1 MRLLPD
7 ITVGSVVLSM
17 QPPYTVNGKL
27 IGACRL
33 EAYRYDQLV
42 NFANGNYDKVF
53 IIKDIDGNMYSILEN
68 RLINEFNIALRS
80 YMSQYGNVYIEYDG
94 SVIVI
99 PYSNYDEYISKI
111 KKQCES
117 YNGTNS
123 HEVFFFDAHILLNQN
138 RTTYE
143 EYENTILVR
152 PHQNQYVPHTI
163 TNIGDLTGNRLC
175 EITFVKPPK
184 KYIHQFNYVPVYIPH
199 YMPYENKNTALLL
212 GAEIEIAGNTHEPDR
227 EEVVKKCIQIMNGSD
242 SDEEDLIYSTHD
254 GTVQIELDTMPCSL
268 EFHKNKMNY
277 KELFKYLDELGYK
290 GHDCDCAGLHIH
302 ANRSYLGDT
311 TLLQQLTISK
321 ILYIIEKFNDQI
333 CVIARRNND
342 YSKFVGKGKL
352 EDSVVELYGRYKN
365 IGKKVALNLE
375 HRNTIEFRMFK
386 STLKPET
393 LLLTFE
399 FVKDIIDFAKSI
411 NIEKI
416 ECIQWD
422 DIMSTF
428 SNELRSYYNTRL
440 NKQNKKKSNEKIDE
454 ETKKLKDKISY
465 LKKKLNH
472 CSNFMEKKQLQSEL
486 NDAQKELVKYKKK
499 KKNKEDNGNMFMS
512 SRDIQRLDELSNFYS
527 RTLPDYVGFDLGRGL
542 DNAGTRV
549 RGTRVRTVTAT
560 EIESSSAVSVGN
572 DVHDALSR
580 ASERLRNRENY
591 YSSTC
596 TANYSSMFDGPS
608 DISLLDERVCT
619 PYTSVSAF

>member
-7 ITVGSVVLSM
+7 ITVDNIVLSM
-17 QPPYTVNGKL
+17 QPPYTINGKL
-27 IGACRL
+27 IRKCSETVMCYFDFVCHTSEKKVLKITNIDSENFVIREDL
-33 EAYRYDQLV
+33 LIDKFNKSLNSYTFQYNNLYEDYDGIV
-42 NFANGNYDKVF
+42 RTIPY
-53 IIKDIDGNMYSILEN
+53 
-68 RLINEFNIALRS
+68 RS
-80 YMSQYGNVYIEYDG
+80 YDG
-94 SVIVI
+94 
-99 PYSNYDEYISKI
+99 YISEI
-111 KKQCES
+111 KEQCES
-117 YNGTNS
+117 YDNTNS
-123 HEVFFFDAHILLNQN
+123 YEVFCFDTRTLLNQN
-138 RTTYE
+138 RITIE

-152 PHQNQYVPHTI
+152 PHQNQYATHTI

-175 EITFVKPPK
+175 DITFGKPTK
-184 KYIHQFNYVPVYIPH
+184 KYIHQFNYTPVYIPH
-199 YMPYENKNTALLL
+199 YMPYENENTALLL
-212 GAEIEIAGNTHEPDR
+212 GAEIEIAGNTHEPNR

-393 LLLTFE
+393 LILTFE

-472 CSNFMEKKQLQSEL
+472 CSNFMEKKQLQSAL
-486 NDAQKELVKYKKK
+486 NDAQKELVKYKR
-499 KKNKEDNGNMFMS
+499 KKNNKHYTVTAEG
-512 SRDIQRLDELSNFYS
+512 IQRLSDLSEDVS
-527 RTLPDYVGFDLGRGL
+527 RVLPDYAGFNLGMDVSHNNDMSVLRPTIP
-542 DNAGTRV
+542 N
-549 RGTRVRTVTAT
+549 
-560 EIESSSAVSVGN
+560 EIEASIGN
-572 DVHDALSR
+572 IIHDRLSR
-580 ASERLRNRENY
+580 DNVHP
-591 YSSTC
+591 SSTFINEC
-596 TANYSSMFDGPS
+596 VQRGVITAINNNDEVFASS
-608 DISLLDERVCT
+608 RR
-619 PYTSVSAF
+619 

>member
-7 ITVGSVVLSM
+7 ITVDNIVLSM
-17 QPPYTVNGKL
+17 QPPYTINGKL
-27 IGACRL
+27 IQKCSNVRML
-33 EAYRYDQLV
+33 DFNMNDNQKILFIT
-42 NFANGNYDKVF
+42 NINGN
-53 IIKDIDGNMYSILEN
+53 I
-68 RLINEFNIALRS
+68 FNIREEALIDKFNRS
-80 YMSQYGNVYIEYDG
+80 LNAYIFQYNNSYEDYDCA
-94 SVIVI
+94 VRTI
-99 PYSNYDEYISKI
+99 PYSNYDEYISNI
-111 KKQCES
+111 KEQCES
-117 YNGTNS
+117 YYGTNS
-123 HEVFFFDAHILLNQN
+123 HGAFCFDARILLNQN
-138 RTTYE
+138 RITYE

-163 TNIGDLTGNRLC
+163 MNIGDLTGNRLC
-175 EITFVKPPK
+175 DITFESKPQK
-184 KYIHQFNYVPVYIPH
+184 KYIHQFNYIPVYIPH
-199 YMPYENKNTALLL
+199 YMPYENKNTVLLL
-212 GAEIEIAGNTHEPDR
+212 GAEIEIAGNTHEPNR

-242 SDEEDLIYSTHD
+242 SDEEELIYSTHD

-277 KELFKYLDELGYK
+277 KEMFEYLDELGYK

-302 ANRSYLGDT
+302 ANRSYLGKT

-342 YSKFVGKGKL
+342 YSKFVGKGKF

-365 IGKKVALNLE
+365 IGKRVALNLE

-428 SNELRSYYNTRL
+428 STELRSYYNTRL
-440 NKQNKKKSNEKIDE
+440 NKQNKKKSDEKIDE

-472 CSNFMEKKQLQSEL
+472 CSNFMEKKQLQSAL
-486 NDAQKELVKYKKK
+486 NDAQKELVKYKRN
-499 KKNKEDNGNMFMS
+499 KNNKYYTVTGEG
-512 SRDIQRLDELSNFYS
+512 IQRISELSCDIS
-527 RTLPDYVGFDLGRGL
+527 TVLPDYVGFNLGMDVSHNNDMSVLRPTIP
-542 DNAGTRV
+542 N
-549 RGTRVRTVTAT
+549 
-560 EIESSSAVSVGN
+560 EIEASIGNIIHDRLSRDNVHPSSTFINECVQSWDITDVNNNGDVFASSA
-572 DVHDALSR
+572 R
-580 ASERLRNRENY
+580 
-591 YSSTC
+591 
-596 TANYSSMFDGPS
+596 
-608 DISLLDERVCT
+608 
-619 PYTSVSAF
+619 

>member
-7 ITVGSVVLSM
+7 IMVESVVLSM
-17 QPPYTVNGKL
+17 QPPYTINGKL
-27 IGACRL
+27 IKKCSRT
-33 EAYRYDQLV
+33 V
-42 NFANGNYDKVF
+42 MCCFNFMNNNTSEKKVLKITNIDSENFVIKEELLIDKF
-53 IIKDIDGNMYSILEN
+53 N
-68 RLINEFNIALRS
+68 RSLNS
-80 YMSQYGNVYIEYDG
+80 YIFQYNNLYEDYNG
-94 SVIVI
+94 SVKEI

-111 KKQCES
+111 KEQCDNCER
-117 YNGTNS
+117 YNCDNI
-123 HEVFFFDAHILLNQN
+123 HFDARILLNQN
-138 RTTYE
+138 RITIADYE
-143 EYENTILVR
+143 S
-152 PHQNQYVPHTI
+152 I
-163 TNIGDLTGNRLC
+163 TNQSYYCSSSTRTEFINARNIDFTR
-175 EITFVKPPK
+175 EITFESKPQK
-184 KYIHQFNYVPVYIPH
+184 KYIHQFNYTPVYIPH
-199 YMPYENKNTALLL
+199 YMPYESENTALLL
-212 GAEIEIAGNTHEPDR
+212 GAEIEIAGNKHEKNR

-277 KELFKYLDELGYK
+277 KEMFRYLDSLGYK

-302 ANRSYLGDT
+302 ANRSYLGKT

-342 YSKFVGKGKL
+342 YSQFVGKGKL
-352 EDSVVELYGRYKN
+352 EDSVVELYGRYKS
-365 IGKKVALNLE
+365 IGKRVALNLA
-375 HRNTIEFRMFK
+375 HRDTIEFRMFK

-416 ECIQWD
+416 ECIQWE

-428 SNELRSYYNTRL
+428 SIELRKYYNTRL
-440 NKQNKKKSNEKIDE
+440 NKKNKKENDQKVDDEIQKI
-454 ETKKLKDKISY
+454 KDNISY

-472 CSNFMEKKQLQSEL
+472 CSNFMEKKRLQSEL
-486 NDAQKELVKYKKK
+486 NDAQKELAKYKRK
-499 KKNKEDNGNMFMS
+499 KKNKEDNENASMS
-512 SRDIQRLDELSNFYS
+512 RRDIQRLEELSNFYS

-542 DNAGTRV
+542 DNAGTRE
-549 RGTRVRTVTAT
+549 RTVTAT
-560 EIESSSAVSVGN
+560 EIESISAVSAGN
-572 DVHDALSR
+572 ATHDTLSR
-580 ASERLRNRENY
+580 LSERLQNRQN

-596 TANYSSMFDGPS
+596 TANYSSTFDGSS
-608 DISLLDERVCT
+608 DVSLLVERVCA
-619 PYTSVSAF
+619 PYTSVGTF

>member
-7 ITVGSVVLSM
+7 ITVDNIVLSM
-17 QPPYTVNGKL
+17 QSPYTINGKL
-27 IGACRL
+27 IRKCSETVMCYFDFVCHTSEKKVL
-33 EAYRYDQLV
+33 KITNIDSE
-42 NFANGNYDKVF
+42 NFVIREDLLIDKF
-53 IIKDIDGNMYSILEN
+53 NKSLNSYTFQYNNLYEEHDG
-68 RLINEFNIALRS
+68 IART
-80 YMSQYGNVYIEYDG
+80 
-94 SVIVI
+94 I
-99 PYSNYDEYISKI
+99 PYNNYEEYISKI
-111 KKQCES
+111 KEQCES
-117 YNGTNS
+117 YDGYNYNTI
-123 HEVFFFDAHILLNQN
+123 HIHARILLKQN
-138 RTTYE
+138 RITVA
-143 EYENTILVR
+143 EYENIVNIPYYYSTSAHTAFVDFADVR
-152 PHQNQYVPHTI
+152 
-163 TNIGDLTGNRLC
+163 NIDFIS
-175 EITFVKPPK
+175 EITHTSKPPK

-199 YMPYENKNTALLL
+199 YMTYENKNTALLL

-393 LLLTFE
+393 LILTFE

-472 CSNFMEKKQLQSEL
+472 CSNFMEKKQLQSAL
-486 NDAQKELVKYKKK
+486 NDAQKELANYKRKKK
-499 KKNKEDNGNMFMS
+499 DKEDNENMSMS
-512 SRDIQRLDELSNFYS
+512 RRDIQRLEELSNFYS
-527 RTLPDYVGFDLGRGL
+527 SALPDYVGFDGSIGL

-549 RGTRVRTVTAT
+549 NTRGNRSRVITAD
-560 EIESSSAVSVGN
+560 EISCSSAINEGN
-572 DVHDALSR
+572 VIHRMISDIVHDTLD
-580 ASERLRNRENY
+580 
-591 YSSTC
+591 
-596 TANYSSMFDGPS
+596 TACGDV
-608 DISLLDERVCT
+608 I
-619 PYTSVSAF
+619 TSFRR

>member
-7 ITVGSVVLSM
+7 ITVESVVLSM

-27 IGACRL
+27 IRKCSETVMCYL
-33 EAYRYDQLV
+33 DCTNNHTSEKKV
-42 NFANGNYDKVF
+42 IKIININGVSFF
-53 IIKDIDGNMYSILEN
+53 IKKDILIDKFNRSLNSYIFQYNNLYEDYDGIVRTIPY
-68 RLINEFNIALRS
+68 RS
-80 YMSQYGNVYIEYDG
+80 YDG
-94 SVIVI
+94 
-99 PYSNYDEYISKI
+99 YISEI
-111 KKQCES
+111 KEQCES
-117 YNGTNS
+117 YDSTNS
-123 HEVFFFDAHILLNQN
+123 CEAFYFDTRILLNQN
-138 RTTYE
+138 RITIE

-152 PHQNQYVPHTI
+152 SRQNRPVTYTI
-163 TNIGDLTGNRLC
+163 TNMGDLTGNRLC
-175 EITFVKPPK
+175 DITFGKPTK
-184 KYIHQFNYVPVYIPH
+184 KYIHQFNYTPVYIPH
-199 YMPYENKNTALLL
+199 YMPYENENTALLL
-212 GAEIEIAGNTHEPDR
+212 GAEIEIAGNIHEPDR
-227 EEVVKKCIQIMNGSD
+227 ETVVKKCIQIMNGSD

-277 KELFKYLDELGYK
+277 KELFKYLDKLGYK

-302 ANRSYLGDT
+302 ANRSYLGKT

-342 YSKFVGKGKL
+342 YSRFVGKGKF

-365 IGKKVALNLE
+365 IGKRVALNLE
-375 HRNTIEFRMFK
+375 HRDTIEFRMFK

-411 NIEKI
+411 NIEKV

-428 SNELRSYYNTRL
+428 STELRSYYNTRL
-440 NKQNKKKSNEKIDE
+440 NKQNKKKSDEKIDE

-472 CSNFMEKKQLQSEL
+472 CSNFMEKKQLQSAL

-499 KKNKEDNGNMFMS
+499 KKNKEDNENMSMCGLDI
-512 SRDIQRLDELSNFYS
+512 SRLEELSNFYN
-527 RTLPDYVGFDLGRGL
+527 RTLPDYVGFNMGREC
-542 DNAGTRV
+542 DNSGTRV
-549 RGTRVRTVTAT
+549 NTRGNRARVITSDEIACSSFNYGNMIHGMIADVSRDTIDTAC
-560 EIESSSAVSVGN
+560 S
-572 DVHDALSR
+572 DVIAPFR
-580 ASERLRNRENY
+580 
-591 YSSTC
+591 
-596 TANYSSMFDGPS
+596 
-608 DISLLDERVCT
+608 I
-619 PYTSVSAF
+619 